1 MLASTVTAS
10 IRADPASTAV
20 GVAAVIG

>member
-10 IRADPASTAV
+10 TRADPASTAL
-20 GVAAVIG
+20 GEAAVIG